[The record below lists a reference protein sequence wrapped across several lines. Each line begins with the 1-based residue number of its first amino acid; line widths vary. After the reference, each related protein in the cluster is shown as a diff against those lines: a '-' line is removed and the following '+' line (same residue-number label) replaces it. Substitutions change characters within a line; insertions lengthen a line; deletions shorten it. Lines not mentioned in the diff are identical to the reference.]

1 MKEVEKCNEYG
12 EEGKIDSESKIKIF
26 SFFISISFKSVK
38 DLIIIIIEIDFW
50 DFLIKLDSLNV
61 NRKGKSV

>member
-12 EEGKIDSESKIKIF
+12 EEGKIDSESKINIF

-38 DLIIIIIEIDFW
+38 DLIIIIEIDFW

-61 NRKGKSV
+61 NKKGKSV

>member
-26 SFFISISFKSVK
+26 SFFFSISFKSVK
-38 DLIIIIIEIDFW
+38 DLIIIIEIDFW

-61 NRKGKSV
+61 NKKGKSV

>member
-12 EEGKIDSESKIKIF
+12 EESKIDSESKIKIF

-38 DLIIIIIEIDFW
+38 DLIIIIEIDFW

-61 NRKGKSV
+61 NKKGKSV

>member
-38 DLIIIIIEIDFW
+38 DLIIIEIDFW

>member
-38 DLIIIIIEIDFW
+38 DLIIIIEIDFW
-50 DFLIKLDSLNV
+50 DFLIKLDSFNV
-61 NRKGKSV
+61 NKKGKSV

>member
-38 DLIIIIIEIDFW
+38 ELIIIIEIDFW

-61 NRKGKSV
+61 NKKGKSV

>member
-38 DLIIIIIEIDFW
+38 DLIIIEIDFW

-61 NRKGKSV
+61 NKKGKSV

>member
-26 SFFISISFKSVK
+26 SFFISISFRSVK
-38 DLIIIIIEIDFW
+38 DLIIIIEIDFW

-61 NRKGKSV
+61 NKKGKSV

>member
-26 SFFISISFKSVK
+26 SFFISISFKNVK
-38 DLIIIIIEIDFW
+38 DLIIIIEIDFW

-61 NRKGKSV
+61 NKKGKSV

>member
-38 DLIIIIIEIDFW
+38 DLIIIIEIDFW

>member
-12 EEGKIDSESKIKIF
+12 EEGKIDIESKIKIF

-38 DLIIIIIEIDFW
+38 DLIIIIEIDFW

-61 NRKGKSV
+61 NKKGKSV

>member
-38 DLIIIIIEIDFW
+38 DLIIEIDFW

-61 NRKGKSV
+61 NKKGKSV